1 MKKNVPDSPLGK
13 LYNEHIDFIIA
24 HNVEGLLNQYAPD
37 CVLIS
42 SMTPDKQPL
51 YVRGHK
57 ELEEFFRSRIFTL
70 KDLTTDIAFW
80 AELPNGLMMV
90 EAIEFE
96 GMDGSKGSCRFY
108 DNWVLDEN
116 GKIKI
121 HFAGVVQYADGSV
134 A

>member
-1 MKKNVPDSPLGK
+1 MIKNVPDSPLGK
-13 LYNEHIDFIIA
+13 LYIEHIDFILAKNID
-24 HNVEGLLNQYAPD
+24 GLLGQYAKD
-37 CVLIS
+37 ALLIS
-42 SMTPDKQPL
+42 TLTDDKKPL

-57 ELEEFFRSRIFTL
+57 ELEEFFRSRIFSL
-70 KDLTTDIAFW
+70 KDLTTDIAQW
-80 AELPNGLMMV
+80 AETESVLMMV

-96 GMDGSKGSCRFY
+96 GMDDSKGSCRFY

-121 HFAGVVQYADGSV
+121 HFAGVVQYLDGSI

>member
-13 LYNEHIDFIIA
+13 LYNEHIDFILSK
-24 HNVEGLLNQYAPD
+24 NVAGLLDQYAPD
-37 CVLIS
+37 CLLIS
-42 SMTPDKQPL
+42 TLTEGRKPL

-57 ELEEFFRSRIFTL
+57 ELEEFFRSRIFNL
-70 KDLTTDIAFW
+70 KDLTTEIASW
-80 AELPNGLMMV
+80 AETPKTLMMI

-96 GMDGSKGSCRFY
+96 DINGGKAACRFY

-121 HFAGVVQYADGSV
+121 HFAGVVQYPDGSL